1 MTRKKSNVKALALA
15 VTCAILTGG
24 GIGLEPV
31 YAADVTLNL
40 NNGAITAGSVI
51 GTINGTVGG
60 TAIADGTI
68 TDGSFTNGKF
78 SGTVTLTGDDIK
90 TAIEGVDI
98 SKAKVGSDAT
108 SDTIE
113 SLVKNV
119 GDNSNAIQ
127 DVNGQVTNLDS
138 KVEAYNTNLN
148 TKITEQVSTLDDKIN
163 TKVNASDFSAYQVKN
178 DKAVD
183 TLKYNTQKSN
193 SRKIIRLRLI
203 MLLI

>member
-15 VTCAILTGG
+15 VTCAILAGG
-24 GIGLEPV
+24 SIGLEPV

-68 TDGSFTNGKF
+68 TDGSLTNGKF

-108 SDTIE
+108 SGTIE

-127 DVNGQVTNLDS
+127 AVNGQVTNLDS

-148 TKITEQVSTLDDKIN
+148 TKITEQVS
-163 TKVNASDFSAYQVKN
+163 
-178 DKAVD
+178 
-183 TLKYNTQKSN
+183 KYT
-193 SRKIIRLRLI
+193 
-203 MLLI
+203 